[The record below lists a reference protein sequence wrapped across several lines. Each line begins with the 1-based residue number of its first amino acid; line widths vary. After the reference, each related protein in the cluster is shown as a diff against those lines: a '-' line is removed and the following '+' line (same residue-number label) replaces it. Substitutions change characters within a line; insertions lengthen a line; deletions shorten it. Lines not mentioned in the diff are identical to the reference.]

1 MTIQQAIKHK
11 KRLSKKIE
19 DELEK
24 IFRYNTLEDFATCNY
39 SSRESLDNCMQLS
52 EQYIALKTNI
62 LKSSI
67 EMIETKCRIKMLK
80 LLIKQLKNLSCAE
93 GLWKDEFNRANQ
105 QIFKSEI
112 TDRERDKLVEKYQ
125 DEIGKLE
132 DELDAF
138 NSSNILKL

>member
-39 SSRESLDNCMQLS
+39 SSRESFDNCMQLS

-112 TDRERDKLVEKYQ
+112 TDVERDKLVEKYQ

>member
-1 MTIQQAIKHK
+1 MTIQQAIRQK
-11 KRLSKKIE
+11 KRLVNKIE
-19 DELEK
+19 NELEK
-24 IFRYNTLEDFATCNY
+24 IFICNTLEDFATCNY
-39 SSRESLDNCMQLS
+39 SSRECLDNYMQLS
-52 EQYIALKTNI
+52 EQYIALKTVI

-67 EMIETKCRIKMLK
+67 DMIETKCRIKMLK

-112 TDRERDKLVEKYQ
+112 TDVERDKLVEKYQ

-138 NSSNILKL
+138 NSGNILNL